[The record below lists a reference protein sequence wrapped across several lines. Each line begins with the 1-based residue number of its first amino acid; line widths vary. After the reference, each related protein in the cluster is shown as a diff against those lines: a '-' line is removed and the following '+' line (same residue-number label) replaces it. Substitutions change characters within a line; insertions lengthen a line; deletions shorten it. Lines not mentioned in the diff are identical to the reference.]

1 LIHFKIQL
9 KLYSL
14 METKVKKFIR
24 HTPEEDLK
32 NFLIDNDI
40 IEVSDNFKW
49 DGKNRKYH
57 ENLFGFIWNCED
69 SKKQNLFDTIERV
82 HGMIDEPG
90 QNALR
95 CVVGGDE
102 IFLDQKSDHARGLW
116 VYTNH
121 PEKFKTA
128 EYFSSYDNKR
138 KSKEWNAF
146 VGPENREIDKSEEN
160 IAKFK
165 NLVLEHFNISKKLQI
180 EFNSRSKEDKDGNEF
195 EICSLMAFH
204 DDLPKSIQAFDQD
217 KVVTKYFSPA
227 KDFSISYDPTSGL
240 IEVISNS
247 KDNRAFLAKKFAN
260 IFLKTEDDKFEIRL
274 KKYNISKF
282 KSYQDLMKDVDIKD
296 GIQDIKVTLIQL
308 SPINGKGSNILQS
321 GFLDHEDIYEKSR
334 KWFGN
339 NNPLTGSFEIKKIRF
354 SIKFKPDTKNPRGK
368 LIHVNITDPNGCDL
382 KDRTEKEKIIGD
394 RYLEKWG
401 IVEKI

>member
-1 LIHFKIQL
+1 
-9 KLYSL
+9 

-24 HTPEEDLK
+24 NTPEEDLK
-32 NFLIDNDI
+32 NFLVGNDI

-49 DGKNRKYH
+49 DGKSKKYH
-57 ENLFGFIWNCED
+57 NDLFCFIWNCED
-69 SKKQNLFDTIERV
+69 GKKQNLFDTIDRV
-82 HGMIDEPG
+82 HGMSDELG
-90 QNALR
+90 QNALC
-95 CVVGGDE
+95 CVIGANKD
-102 IFLDQKSDHARGLW
+102 FLDQKSDHARSLW
-116 VYTNH
+116 AYTNH

-146 VGPENREIDKSEEN
+146 VGPKDREIDKSEEN

-180 EFNSRSKEDKDGNEF
+180 EFNSRSKEDVDGNEF
-195 EICSLMAFH
+195 KVCSLMAFH

-227 KDFSISYDPTSGL
+227 KDFSISYEPASGL

-247 KDNRAFLAKKFAN
+247 KDNREFLAKKFAN
-260 IFLKTEDDKFEIRL
+260 IFLKSADDKFEIRL
-274 KKYNISKF
+274 KKYNLAKF
-282 KSYQDLMKDVDIKD
+282 KSYQDLMKDVDLKD
-296 GIQDIKVTLIQL
+296 GIEDIKVTLIKL
-308 SPINGKGSNILQS
+308 KPLNSKNSTTLESPFSEKRT
-321 GFLDHEDIYEKSR
+321 IYEIAEN
-334 KWFGN
+334 WFAG
-339 NNPLTGSFEIKKIRF
+339 NNPLSSSFEIKKVKL
-354 SIKFKPDTKNPRGK
+354 SIKFKADTKNPRGK

-394 RYLEKWG
+394 KYLEKWG